1 MFLLT
6 RETII
11 EDRLKQLISDQ
22 RAGAVLTFDGR
33 VRNHNDGKAVTG
45 LLYEAYE
52 ELAIGEAQK
61 IIDEA
66 LEQFD
71 ILHVACA
78 HRTGELKIGD
88 VAVLVAVSAAHR
100 DQAFQACLYVIDQIK
115 SRLPIWK
122 KENYVDGTAH
132 WVNCQTCHAHAGER
146 FEEAR

>member
-6 RETII
+6 KETII
-11 EDRLKQLISDQ
+11 EDRLKQLVSDEK
-22 RAGAVLTFDGR
+22 AGAVLTFDGR

-45 LLYEAYE
+45 LIYEAYE
-52 ELAIGEAQK
+52 ELAVREAQK

-66 LEQFD
+66 LAQFD

-88 VAVLVAVSAAHR
+88 IAVLVVVSAAHR
-100 DQAFQACLYVIDQIK
+100 DQAFQACRYVIDQIK

-122 KENYVDGTAH
+122 KESYVDGTAQ
-132 WVNCQTCHAHAGER
+132 WVNCQTCHAAAGKK
-146 FEEAR
+146 